1 MNDGSLGSLFVDYDV
16 NRPIDGSSGVPT
28 LHALCLRFIMTTVIN
43 NENAPSV
50 VDFANTYNCASLR
63 DKALVFMR
71 KSFPALRDLHPRAD
85 LLTAFGA
92 EELAALEKE
101 QDALDAK
108 VQRNKMV
115 GSIIDTPA
123 AKLPAWEAAAAIEKK
138 QAPPSSAGAAASTTA
153 TPRKR
158 FSFVGGGGEKCH
170 SCSKTVY
177 PAEKVAAHEKCWHIS
192 CFRCSDC
199 STKLAVHNFEIT
211 DAGKLYCKTHF
222 KQLWLKSR
230 RDSTTANI
238 TAPPPSSEPPPL
250 TPDVSD
256 PTATATAAPPPFPSG
271 ARAFIDPG
279 GSNLIDWVHANTDR
293 CARCGKKVYQY
304 ERMSARAPAP
314 KVHLQEPTLQAPV
327 FDGGNFAPAQRFTRG
342 RVIEDGELLCFHKV
356 CFKCADCGTSLRE
369 SNWELDESSLLCR
382 VHYQA
387 RRNARGGEASF

>member
-85 LLTAFGA
+85 LLTAFGV

-153 TPRKR
+153 TP
-158 FSFVGGGGEKCH
+158 
-170 SCSKTVY
+170 
-177 PAEKVAAHEKCWHIS
+177 
-192 CFRCSDC
+192 FRM
-199 STKLAVHNFEIT
+199 
-211 DAGKLYCKTHF
+211 
-222 KQLWLKSR
+222 
-230 RDSTTANI
+230 
-238 TAPPPSSEPPPL
+238 
-250 TPDVSD
+250 
-256 PTATATAAPPPFPSG
+256 AAP
-271 ARAFIDPG
+271 RLPG
-279 GSNLIDWVHANTDR
+279 S
-293 CARCGKKVYQY
+293 
-304 ERMSARAPAP
+304 
-314 KVHLQEPTLQAPV
+314 V
-327 FDGGNFAPAQRFTRG
+327 FMAQR
-342 RVIEDGELLCFHKV
+342 
-356 CFKCADCGTSLRE
+356 A
-369 SNWELDESSLLCR
+369 
-382 VHYQA
+382 
-387 RRNARGGEASF
+387 